1 MLTGQISWAD
11 VTQPQGV
18 FGMMDL
24 ILLALVGGVSG
35 VIAGL
40 VGLAGGIV
48 VVPALTWM
56 YGPSALHTA
65 IVVSWFAVL
74 FNSIGAASKQ
84 IRMRSPEERRALLGS
99 ARWFLLGAV
108 VITPLIA
115 LVAAEAKSMV
125 NKEMV
130 AVLQLCLAAVM
141 LYPMAEKAGQQMR
154 NRPVLDAS
162 FGGLI
167 GGVST
172 LIGVGGGTYTIA
184 YFVYGAGS
192 RFRDAIAT
200 ANLTG
205 LTVGA
210 LSVLGYLSSLVFFKH
225 PEAVSGA
232 GPISTWGMVVLIV
245 AGTAAAPLGVKLSA
259 RLPTKTLRQILI
271 FALMISAG
279 RLLWS

>member
-1 MLTGQISWAD
+1 
-11 VTQPQGV
+11 
-18 FGMMDL
+18 MD
-24 ILLALVGGVSG
+24 ILLLTLVGALSG

-65 IVVSWFAVL
+65 IVISWFSVL
-74 FNSIGAASKQ
+74 FNSVGAASKQ
-84 IRMRSPEERRALLGS
+84 LRMRTPEERGRLLSS
-99 ARWFLLGAV
+99 ARWFLAGVV
-108 VITPLIA
+108 VITPLVA
-115 LVAAEAKSMV
+115 LLASEAKHLVS
-125 NKEMV
+125 KELV

-141 LYPMAEKAGQQMR
+141 LWPVSEASQQKPA
-154 NRPVLDAS
+154 RPVLDAS

-167 GGVST
+167 SGVST

-184 YFVYGAGS
+184 YFVYGAGA

-210 LSVLGYLSSLVFFKH
+210 LSVAGYLSSQVLFQQH
-225 PEAVSGA
+225 GAVAQAA
-232 GPISTWGMVVLIV
+232 GPISMGGMVAMIVSGVL
-245 AGTAAAPLGVKLSA
+245 AAPLGVKLSH

-271 FALMISAG
+271 FALMVSAG
-279 RLLWS
+279 RLLWT

>member
-1 MLTGQISWAD
+1 
-11 VTQPQGV
+11 
-18 FGMMDL
+18 MDL
-24 ILLALVGGVSG
+24 LLLALVGGVSG

-56 YGPSALHTA
+56 YGPEALHTA

-84 IRMRSPEERRALLGS
+84 IRMRSPDERKALLKGS
-99 ARWFLLGAV
+99 RWFLLGAV
-108 VITPLIA
+108 LITPLIA
-115 LVAAEAKSMV
+115 LGASEVKQAV
-125 NKEMV
+125 NPAMV

-141 LYPMAEKAGQQMR
+141 LYPMADDATRALQTDR
-154 NRPVLDAS
+154 HRPVVDAS

-210 LSVLGYLSSLVFFKH
+210 LSVLGYLASLVVFHH
-225 PEAVSGA
+225 PETAHEA
-232 GPISTWGMVVLIV
+232 GPISTLGMVVLIV
-245 AGTAAAPLGVKLSA
+245 AGTAAAPLGVRWST

>member
-1 MLTGQISWAD
+1 ME
-11 VTQPQGV
+11 VV
-18 FGMMDL
+18 
-24 ILLALVGGVSG
+24 LLALVGALSG

-56 YGPSALHTA
+56 YGPEALHTA
-65 IVVSWFAVL
+65 IVISWFSVL

-84 IRMRSPEERRALLGS
+84 LRMRTQQERRDLIMG
-99 ARWFLLGAV
+99 ARWFLVGAV
-108 VITPLIA
+108 VVTPLVSLMA
-115 LVAAEAKSMV
+115 SEAKHLVS
-125 NKEMV
+125 KEMV

-141 LYPMAEKAGQQMR
+141 FWPIAETATRRASNATM
-154 NRPVLDAS
+154 DAS
-162 FGGLI
+162 FGGII

-184 YFVYGAGS
+184 YFVYGSGA

-205 LTVGA
+205 LTVGV
-210 LSVLGYLSSLVFFKH
+210 LSVVGYLSSLVLFQH
-225 PEAVSGA
+225 SGPQSS
-232 GPISTWGMVVLIV
+232 GPISVYGMVAMVV
-245 AGTAAAPLGVKLSA
+245 SGVVAAPLGVRLSQ

-271 FALMISAG
+271 FALMVSAG
-279 RLLWS
+279 RLLWT

>member
-1 MLTGQISWAD
+1 
-11 VTQPQGV
+11 
-18 FGMMDL
+18 MDL
-24 ILLALVGGVSG
+24 LLLALVGAVSG

-84 IRMRSPEERRALLGS
+84 IRMRSPEERRALLHGS
-99 ARWFLLGAV
+99 RWFLLGAV
-108 VITPLIA
+108 LITPVIS
-115 LVAAEAKSMV
+115 VAASELKHIV
-125 NKEMV
+125 NKEIV
-130 AVLQLCLAAVM
+130 AVLQLCLAGVM
-141 LYPMAEKAGQQMR
+141 LWPMAESVVRKTQQ
-154 NRPVLDAS
+154 RPVMDAS

-210 LSVLGYLSSLVFFKH
+210 LSVLGYLSSLVLFRH
-225 PEAVSGA
+225 PDSATEA
-232 GPISTWGMVVLIV
+232 GPISAMGMVVLIL
-245 AGTAAAPLGVKLSA
+245 AGTAAAPLGVRWSTK
-259 RLPTKTLRQILI
+259 LPTKTLRQILI

>member
-1 MLTGQISWAD
+1 MS
-11 VTQPQGV
+11 
-18 FGMMDL
+18 DL

-74 FNSIGAASKQ
+74 FNSVGAASKQ
-84 IRMRSPEERRALLGS
+84 IRMRSPDERRQLFQS
-99 ARWFLLGAV
+99 AKWFLVGAV
-108 VITPLIA
+108 VITPLVA
-115 LVAAEAKSMV
+115 LGAAAAKQMV
-125 NKEMV
+125 NRQMV
-130 AVLQLCLAAVM
+130 GILQLGLAAVM
-141 LYPMAEKAGQQMR
+141 LWPMAESAKARSQG
-154 NRPVLDAS
+154 RPILDAS

-225 PEAVSGA
+225 AEVASGA

-245 AGTAAAPLGVKLSA
+245 AGTAAAPLGVKWSA

>member
-1 MLTGQISWAD
+1 
-11 VTQPQGV
+11 
-18 FGMMDL
+18 MDL
-24 ILLALVGGVSG
+24 LLLALVGGASG

-84 IRMRSPEERRALLGS
+84 IRMRSPEERRQLLTS
-99 ARWFLLGAV
+99 SRWFLLGAV

-115 LVAAEAKSMV
+115 LLASEAKHMV
-125 NKEMV
+125 NSHMV
-130 AVLQLCLAAVM
+130 ATLQLCLAAVM
-141 LYPMAEKAGQQMR
+141 LWPMAESAVR
-154 NRPVLDAS
+154 RERHRPVMDAS
-162 FGGLI
+162 FGGVI

-225 PEAVSGA
+225 PDVAAST
-232 GPISTWGMVVLIV
+232 GPISTWGMVVLIA
-245 AGTAAAPLGVKLSA
+245 AGTAAAPLGVRLST

>member
-1 MLTGQISWAD
+1 MD
-11 VTQPQGV
+11 V
-18 FGMMDL
+18 L
-24 ILLALVGGVSG
+24 ILTLVGALSG

-65 IVVSWFAVL
+65 IVISWFSVL
-74 FNSIGAASKQ
+74 FNSVGAASKQ
-84 IRMRSPEERRALLGS
+84 LRMRSPAERLQLWS
-99 ARWFLLGAV
+99 TARWFLLGAV
-108 VITPLIA
+108 VITPL
-115 LVAAEAKSMV
+115 VAWGASEAKGLVS
-125 NKEMV
+125 KQLV

-141 LYPMAEKAGQQMR
+141 LWPISEAVR
-154 NRPVLDAS
+154 PRPVRPMLDAS
-162 FGGLI
+162 FGGI
-167 GGVST
+167 ISGVST

-184 YFVYGAGS
+184 YFVYGAGA

-210 LSVLGYLSSLVFFKH
+210 LSVVGYLSSQVLFQH
-225 PEAVSGA
+225 HTQAQET
-232 GPISTWGMVVLIV
+232 GPISVWGMVAMIASGVL
-245 AGTAAAPLGVKLSA
+245 AAPMGVRLSH

-271 FALMISAG
+271 FALMVSAG
-279 RLLWS
+279 RLLWT

>member
-1 MLTGQISWAD
+1 MFEL
-11 VTQPQGV
+11 
-18 FGMMDL
+18 L
-24 ILLALVGGVSG
+24 LLAVVGAVSG

-84 IRMRSPEERRALLGS
+84 IRMRSAEERKQLMVAS
-99 ARWFLLGAV
+99 RWFLLGAV

-115 LVAAEAKSMV
+115 LMAAEAKQLV

-141 LYPMAEKAGQQMR
+141 LYPMAEKATAQMR
-154 NRPVLDAS
+154 NRPVMDAS

-184 YFVYGAGS
+184 YFVYGQGS

-210 LSVLGYLSSLVFFKH
+210 LSVLGYLSSLVFFNH

-245 AGTAAAPLGVKLSA
+245 AGTAAAPLGVKMSA